1 MPEGAL
7 SSAKDGRV
15 MGEGDGVAE
24 GALVAVGVGVDDAVG
39 EGVGDVAA
47 GWFEQAVRSRTT
59 RSSSRMVSSVSS
71 LAVSGV

>member
-1 MPEGAL
+1 
-7 SSAKDGRV
+7 

-39 EGVGDVAA
+39 EGVGDVVA

-59 RSSSRMVSSVSS
+59 RSSSRMVFSVSS
-71 LAVSGV
+71 LAVLGV

>member
-1 MPEGAL
+1 VPEGAL
-7 SSAKDGRV
+7 SAANDGSAI
-15 MGEGDGVAE
+15 GEGDAVAE

-59 RSSSRMVSSVSS
+59 RSSRMVPSVSS
-71 LAVSGV
+71 RAASGV